1 MEQAINAYQKITVA
15 PEFREKERLRSLA
28 RHNEA
33 SAIHEAEERGRDGE
47 REKWRGVVDG
57 KDAEITNQA
66 AEIANKTTEITNQA
80 AEIEKLRLQL
90 AELQAKTG
98 G

>member
-33 SAIHEAEERGRDGE
+33 SAIHEAEERGREGE
-47 REKWRGVVDG
+47 REKWQGLVDD
-57 KDAEITNQA
+57 KNAEITD
-66 AEIANKTTEITNQA
+66 KTTEITNQA

-90 AELQAKTG
+90 AELQAKAG
-98 G
+98 S

>member
-1 MEQAINAYQKITVA
+1 MIPTPALGKFNEEMRKRYGITPEQSHAQ
-15 PEFREKERLRSLA
+15 RERLRSLA

-33 SAIHEAEERGRDGE
+33 SAIHEAEERGREGE
-47 REKWRGVVDG
+47 REKWQGLVDD
-57 KDAEITNQA
+57 KDA
-66 AEIANKTTEITNQA
+66 EITNQA

-98 G
+98 S